1 MQLDEASRD
10 LLMKILEDATQ
21 EAVRR
26 QAKVTCLFCVP
37 LLITD
42 GHTFRALFSGQM
54 PMLIKFKMC
63 LSADAIRFSSVPCAR
78 ESSPRDQTAGHGM
91 PIRA

>member
-1 MQLDEASRD
+1 VQLDEASRD

-54 PMLIKFKMC
+54 PKLIKSENLPFC
-63 LSADAIRFSSVPCAR
+63 RCCQVL
-78 ESSPRDQTAGHGM
+78 
-91 PIRA
+91 